1 MDEID
6 GDEKNGAGAMNLR
19 KALDKAQKERQ
30 EAVLSDESGHQANV
44 VPTRQPKDGEGW
56 RAPVYTQSSQVP
68 FDQSTLIDNKCVC
81 ITSNAPEMD
90 TYKVLRAQIMQKT
103 KEKGWNT
110 LMITSAQPGEGKTLT
125 AINLAITL
133 AKEFNQTV
141 LLVDCDLRKQD
152 VHKRFGYA
160 SEKGLGNY
168 LLDECV
174 LDAIINWPGIEKM
187 TLISGGQ
194 TIEHATELLGSPRMR
209 ALVTEMK
216 TRYPDRYVIFD
227 LPSILDGADAITFAP
242 YVDGII
248 MVTQVGR
255 NSIKEISKAMAL
267 FPQEKLLGF
276 VLNRQK

>member
-1 MDEID
+1 
-6 GDEKNGAGAMNLR
+6 MNLR
-19 KALDKAQKERQ
+19 KALDKARKEREEALSSDAPGQ
-30 EAVLSDESGHQANV
+30 EAVAVSVD
-44 VPTRQPKDGEGW
+44 RQPKGSEDW
-56 RAPVYTQSSQVP
+56 HAPVYTRSARVP
-68 FDQSTLIDNKCVC
+68 FDHNALLGNKCVC
-81 ITSNAPEMD
+81 ISSTAPEMD
-90 TYKVLRAQIMQKT
+90 PYKVLRAQIMQKT

-110 LMITSAQPGEGKTLT
+110 LMITSAQPAEGKTLT
-125 AINLAITL
+125 AVNLAITL
-133 AKEFNQTV
+133 AKEFHQTV

-152 VHKRFGYA
+152 VHKRFGYE

-168 LLDECV
+168 LLDECS

-194 TIEHATELLGSPRMR
+194 TIEHSTELLGSPRMR
-209 ALVTEMK
+209 TLVSEMK
-216 TRYPDRYVIFD
+216 NRYPDRYVIFD

-242 YVDGII
+242 FVDAIL

-255 NSIKEISKAMAL
+255 NSLKEINKAMGL